1 MNSKHRFGTIFEIG
15 DCLVSEEVITEYF
28 ACDYGKCKGCCCII
42 GASGAPLDEKEV
54 ELIEGAYPE
63 FSPLMSEAGRKVIE
77 EKGFF
82 EVDVDGD
89 VVTPLCP
96 GSEACAYTQIDGK
109 GNCFCAM
116 EKSWFAG
123 RKGFRKPASCWLYP
137 IRVTEF
143 SDGRHGL
150 NLHRWNICKDAF
162 ELGRQKKIRVYEF
175 LREPLISVYGEEFY
189 SALSFAASKFLADS

>member
-1 MNSKHRFGTIFEIG
+1 MSAKHRFGTIFEIG

-42 GASGAPLDEKEV
+42 GDSGAPLDEKEV
-54 ELIEGAYPE
+54 ELIERAYPE

-116 EKSWFAG
+116 EKSGFAG
-123 RKGFRKPASCWLYP
+123 RKGFRKPSSWHSSCLYWSSPEWL
-137 IRVTEF
+137 RATLRQCSEAVTAH
-143 SDGRHGL
+143 S
-150 NLHRWNICKDAF
+150 
-162 ELGRQKKIRVYEF
+162 
-175 LREPLISVYGEEFY
+175 
-189 SALSFAASKFLADS
+189 